1 MDGEAV
7 GATVPLGARVVFATH
22 NAHKAREV
30 RAILSGVV
38 PGLDADA
45 IVTSAECGAEE
56 PVEDGETFEENALI
70 KARFLAAHTGLV
82 AIADDSGIAVDIL
95 GGAPGIF
102 SARWSGGHG
111 DDQANLDLLL
121 AQLADV
127 RGEHRRAAFV
137 CAAVAVHPDGREV
150 VEVARLAGAMARE
163 ARGSHGFGYDPI
175 FVADG
180 QTATNGELDPSV
192 KNGISHRGQA
202 FRALAPR
209 LAALLG
215 DATP

>member
-1 MDGEAV
+1 VHGELS

-22 NAHKAREV
+22 NAHKASEV
-30 RAILSGVV
+30 RAILAGLV
-38 PGLDADA
+38 PGLDADEIA
-45 IVTSAECGAEE
+45 TSAECGAEE

-70 KARFLAAHTGLV
+70 KARSLAAHTGLV
-82 AIADDSGIAVDIL
+82 AIADDSGIAVDIM

-121 AQLADV
+121 AQLSDV

-137 CAAVAVHPDGREV
+137 CAAVAVHPDGREA
-150 VEVARLAGAMARE
+150 VEVARLEGVIARE
-163 ARGSHGFGYDPI
+163 PRGANGFGYDPI

-180 QTATNGELDPSV
+180 QGVTNGELDPAV

-209 LAALLG
+209 LAALLDDG
-215 DATP
+215 TA

>member
-1 MDGEAV
+1 MTNDNGET
-7 GATVPLGARVVFATH
+7 TVPLGARVVFATH

-30 RAILSGVV
+30 RAILSGLI

-45 IVTSAECGAEE
+45 IVTSADCGAAE
-56 PVEDGETFEENALI
+56 PVEDGETFEANALI
-70 KARFLAAHTGLV
+70 KARSLAAHTGVV
-82 AIADDSGIAVDIL
+82 AIADDSGIAVDVM

-102 SARWSGGHG
+102 SARWCGHHG

-127 RGEHRRAAFV
+127 KDEHRRAAFV

-150 VEVARLAGAMARE
+150 VEVARLDGRIARE
-163 ARGSHGFGYDPI
+163 QAGDRGFGYDPI

-180 QTATNGELDPSV
+180 QTLTNGELDPDV

-209 LAALLG
+209 VAELLG
-215 DATP
+215 G